1 MKTVA
6 VAGTFDSKGKEF
18 LFIKELFE
26 EIGIKTFTLHTGTFQ
41 PLFTPD
47 VSNTEIAAEAGENL
61 PEIIE
66 KKDRARATAAMSHGV
81 EKIIPRLYKEGKFDG
96 IISLGGSGGTSI
108 IAPAMR
114 ALPIGVP
121 KIVVSTMASGN
132 TEQYVGTSDVILI
145 PSIVDV
151 SGLNVIS
158 TKIFSNAVFAMA
170 GMLEHRL
177 TKRVEKKPLIAA
189 TMFGVTTPCI
199 DYAKAYL
206 ESQGYGV
213 LVFHATGTG
222 GRTMETLIHNGY
234 FKGVLDL
241 TTTEWCDE
249 LFGGV
254 LNAGP
259 HRSEAAG
266 LCGIP
271 QVVSVGACD
280 MVNFGPWDTVPKEHL
295 NRNLYRHNPTV
306 TLMRTTVRENK
317 AIGKKLAEKLNLAK
331 GKTALFLPLKGVSM
345 IDAEGQPFYGPEE
358 DKALFDALRQNINR
372 DVVQLYEMD
381 CLIND
386 REFALAA
393 AKKLIEMIEK

>member
-6 VAGTFDSKGKEF
+6 IAGTFDSKGKEF

-26 EIGIKTFTLHTGTFQ
+26 EIGIKTFTVHTGTFQ

-47 VSNTEIAAEAGENL
+47 VSNQEVAAEAGENL
-61 PEIIE
+61 SEIVE
-66 KKDRARATAAMSHGV
+66 RKDRARATAVMSRGT
-81 EKIIPRLYKEGKFDG
+81 EKIIPRLYEEGKFDG
-96 IISLGGSGGTSI
+96 IFSLGGSGGTSI

-114 ALPIGVP
+114 RLPIGVP

-151 SGLNVIS
+151 AGLNIIS
-158 TKIFSNAVFAMA
+158 TRIFSNAVFAMA
-170 GMLEHRL
+170 GMLEHRMN
-177 TKRVEKKPLIAA
+177 KSVDKKPLVAA

-199 DYAKAYL
+199 DFAKEYL
-206 ESQGYGV
+206 ESQGYEV

-222 GRTMETLIHNGY
+222 GRTMESLIHSGY

-259 HRSEAAG
+259 HRCEAAG

-280 MVNFGPWDTVPKEHL
+280 MVNFGPWDTVPKEYQG
-295 NRNLYRHNPTV
+295 RNLYRHNPTV
-306 TLMRTTVRENK
+306 TLMRTTVQENE
-317 AIGKKLAEKLNLAK
+317 ILGKKLAEKFNLAK
-331 GKTALFLPLKGVSM
+331 SKTALFLPLKGVSM
-345 IDAEGQPFYGPEE
+345 IDAEDQPFYGPEE
-358 DKALFDALRQNINR
+358 DRMLFDTLRKNINR

-381 CLIND
+381 CLMND
-386 REFALAA
+386 REFAIAA
-393 AKKLIEMIEK
+393 AKKLVEMMEK